1 MSAGRSRGPTGAAGA
16 GDGGSRAWEASA
28 ACRLQ
33 DADLWFSRRSSS
45 RAVAVCAA
53 CPVLAQCRAAVLTRE
68 KGLPECHRDGVIA
81 GLTGPQRYAL
91 EHQADG
97 AWAEPA
103 AVPGPP
109 RAPAPAP
116 RGRPAPCGTR
126 AAYQRHLRLREPV
139 DEACRLANARS
150 AGRYRRTG
158 TTRALDATGRDPADG
173 GTTAPP
179 PNRVPPAAEG
189 PPPPRPPADRGT
201 AHAPPGSTGE
211 PRPSLVR
218 AGAAA
223 GAQARD
229 RLWSTAGRPAR
240 QPRT

>member
-16 GDGGSRAWEASA
+16 GDGGSRAWESSA

-45 RAVAVCAA
+45 RAVAICAA

-97 AWAEPA
+97 TWSEPA
-103 AVPGPP
+103 ALGPS
-109 RAPAPAP
+109 RARARAP

-158 TTRALDATGRDPADG
+158 TTRALDATAPAPAAG
-173 GTTAPP
+173 STTAPP
-179 PNRVPPAAEG
+179 PSRLPSAAGG
-189 PPPPRPPADRGT
+189 PPPPRPAADRGT
-201 AHAPPGSTGE
+201 AQAPPGPAGG
-211 PRPSLVR
+211 PGPSLVR
-218 AGAAA
+218 AGAAT

-229 RLWSTAGRPAR
+229 RPWSTAGRPTR
-240 QPRT
+240 PSRT